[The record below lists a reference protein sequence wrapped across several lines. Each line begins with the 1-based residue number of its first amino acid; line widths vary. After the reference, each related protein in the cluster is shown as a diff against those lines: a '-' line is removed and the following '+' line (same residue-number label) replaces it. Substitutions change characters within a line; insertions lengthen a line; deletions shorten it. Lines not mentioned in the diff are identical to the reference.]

1 MDLEEIIEGCK
12 KDKPKAQ
19 KALYDMFSEKLFGL
33 SLRYCKNRA
42 DAQDVFQEAFVKV
55 FKNIKNYES
64 FGSFEAWMKRIFVNH
79 AINFY
84 RYNKAN
90 LHISTSDVDIPYED
104 EDNDE
109 YIDNYTNTEI
119 LKAIQKLPNQQR
131 VVFNLIE
138 VEGQTYEETAKMLDV
153 KEGTLRSQNSKAKN
167 HLREYLM
174 NIENIENYK

>member
-1 MDLEEIIEGCK
+1 M
-12 KDKPKAQ
+12 
-19 KALYDMFSEKLFGL
+19 
-33 SLRYCKNRA
+33 
-42 DAQDVFQEAFVKV
+42 
-55 FKNIKNYES
+55 KNIKNYES

-131 VVFNLIE
+131 VVFNLIDARIS
-138 VEGQTYEETAKMLDV
+138 VLLSLV
-153 KEGTLRSQNSKAKN
+153 
-167 HLREYLM
+167 HLASTSTPRFALPPD
-174 NIENIENYK
+174 